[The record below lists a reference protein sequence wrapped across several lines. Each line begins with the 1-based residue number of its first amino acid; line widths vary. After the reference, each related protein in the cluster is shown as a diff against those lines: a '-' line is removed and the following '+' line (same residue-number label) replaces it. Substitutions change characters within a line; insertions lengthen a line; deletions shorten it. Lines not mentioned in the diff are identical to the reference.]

1 MNTKPLRK
9 NLSQFSLFSGWAL
22 VMAISMLSVVVL
34 LFWWQRLLVRN
45 LDLQYGFFRSEI
57 ESSSEVSPGLRRY
70 LSEQDDKLAKQL
82 FGNAKTEQPPENAGQ
97 LIEERLKNRH
107 KMVLYEQTFFILLLL
122 SGHVFFLYIYFRE
135 RTRRRLTEET
145 ILLATHELRQPLQSL
160 SLALETV
167 APKAKGR
174 SRDAI
179 ETGLV
184 EIGRLSQQIRWL
196 ASTFSSAERA
206 EDHTAI
212 PDIGQYITALVQEEF
227 SPAEQ
232 KRVQIS
238 GEQPGES
245 QLRIAPGL
253 LHFALRNLLENA
265 LKYSEGNVAITAAP
279 AGKKVEFR
287 ITGSGK
293 IMSHQE
299 FRRIGGIF
307 YRSNR
312 AEVQNTSGFGIGL
325 YLTSRIVRR
334 ARGRLLLEHD
344 KNGTTTAKMTL
355 RTT

>member
-1 MNTKPLRK
+1 MKPLRK

-22 VMAISMLSVVVL
+22 IMAASMLSVVVL
-34 LFWWQRLLVRN
+34 LVWWQRLLLRN

-82 FGNAKTEQPPENAGQ
+82 FGNAKTEQPPENAAQ
-97 LIEERLKNRH
+97 LIEERLKNRR
-107 KMVLYEQTFFILLLL
+107 KMVLYEQIFFIVLLL

-135 RTRRRLTEET
+135 RVRRRLTEET

-167 APKAKGR
+167 APAAKGR

-179 ETGLV
+179 QTGLT
-184 EIGRLSQQIRWL
+184 EIGKLSQQIRWL
-196 ASTFSSAERA
+196 ASTFSSSHSSE
-206 EDHTAI
+206 EHTQVSDLA
-212 PDIGQYITALVQEEF
+212 QYIQSLLSEDF
-227 SPAEQ
+227 SAVDQ
-232 KRVQIS
+232 KRVKIQNGKTS
-238 GEQPGES
+238 AVE
-245 QLRIAPGL
+245 LRIAPGL
-253 LHFALRNLLENA
+253 LHFVLRNLLENA
-265 LKYSEGNVAITAAP
+265 LKYSTGDVQIAAES

-287 ITGSGK
+287 IAGSGK
-293 IMSHQE
+293 VMEQNE

-312 AEVQNTSGFGIGL
+312 ADVQNTSGFGLGL

-344 KNGTTTAKMTL
+344 PQGTTTATLTL
-355 RTT
+355 RKT

>member
-1 MNTKPLRK
+1 MKPLRK

-22 VMAISMLSVVVL
+22 VMAVSMLSVVVL
-34 LFWWQRLLVRN
+34 LVWWQRLLVKN

-82 FGNAKTEQPPENAGQ
+82 FGNTRTEQPPENAAQ
-97 LIEERLKNRH
+97 LIEDRLRNRH
-107 KMVLYEQTFFILLLL
+107 KMVLYEQIFFIVLLL

-135 RTRRRLTEET
+135 RIRRRLTEET

-167 APKAKGR
+167 APNAKGR

-179 ETGLV
+179 QTGLT
-184 EIGRLSQQIRWL
+184 EIGKLSQQIRWL
-196 ASTFSSAERA
+196 ASTFSAVHSTEDRTSITDLEPYVQSLLADDFSAADRQRVKVHA
-206 EDHTAI
+206 VHTSA
-212 PDIGQYITALVQEEF
+212 TE
-227 SPAEQ
+227 
-232 KRVQIS
+232 
-238 GEQPGES
+238 
-245 QLRIAPGL
+245 LRIAPGL
-253 LHFALRNLLENA
+253 LHFVLRNLLENA
-265 LKYSEGNVAITAAP
+265 LKYSEGDVTIAAAP

-287 ITGSGK
+287 IAGRGK
-293 IMSHQE
+293 TMNQQE

-312 AEVQNTSGFGIGL
+312 ADVQNTSGFGLGL

-344 KNGTTTAKMTL
+344 KQGTTTAILTL
-355 RTT
+355 RIN